1 MRITQADPQPGTPKA
16 DPLPDVATTTSEC
29 ISAERTSTRPS
40 WLAPRLI
47 PWPCSSSVDG
57 MRLAGHPCRS
67 SCSQESKMNV
77 SRNLFFRAVL
87 LTAGLA
93 SASVAS
99 AASPDSA
106 FVKEAAAGGVAEVDR
121 GKLAQEKASNDQVKQ
136 FGSRMV
142 QDHSKAND
150 ELKQVAGVKGVQL
163 PAGPDAKAQA
173 EMKKMQ

>member
-1 MRITQADPQPGTPKA
+1 
-16 DPLPDVATTTSEC
+16 
-29 ISAERTSTRPS
+29 
-40 WLAPRLI
+40 
-47 PWPCSSSVDG
+47 
-57 MRLAGHPCRS
+57 
-67 SCSQESKMNV
+67 MNV

-121 GKLAQEKASNDQVKQ
+121 GKLAQEKASNAQVKQ

-173 EMKKMQ
+173 EMKKMQGLSGSAFDKHYMDHMVADHKQDIAAFEKEAKSGKDPEVKAFAEKSLPTLKEHLQLAQQAQAAVK

>member
-1 MRITQADPQPGTPKA
+1 
-16 DPLPDVATTTSEC
+16 
-29 ISAERTSTRPS
+29 
-40 WLAPRLI
+40 
-47 PWPCSSSVDG
+47 
-57 MRLAGHPCRS
+57 
-67 SCSQESKMNV
+67 MNV
-77 SRNLFFRAVL
+77 SRNLAIRAFL

-106 FVKEAAAGGVAEVDR
+106 FVKEAAAGGMAEVDM

-163 PAGPDAKAQA
+163 PAGPHAKAQA
-173 EMKKMQ
+173 EMKKMQSLSGSAFDKHYMDHMVADHKKDIAAFEKEAKSGKDPEVKAFAAKTLPTLKEHLQLAQQAQSAVK

>member
-1 MRITQADPQPGTPKA
+1 
-16 DPLPDVATTTSEC
+16 
-29 ISAERTSTRPS
+29 
-40 WLAPRLI
+40 
-47 PWPCSSSVDG
+47 
-57 MRLAGHPCRS
+57 
-67 SCSQESKMNV
+67 MNV

-173 EMKKMQ
+173 EMKKMQGLSGPAFDKHYMDHMVADHKQDIAAFEKEAKSGKDPEVKAFAAKTLPTLKEHLQLAQQAQSAVK